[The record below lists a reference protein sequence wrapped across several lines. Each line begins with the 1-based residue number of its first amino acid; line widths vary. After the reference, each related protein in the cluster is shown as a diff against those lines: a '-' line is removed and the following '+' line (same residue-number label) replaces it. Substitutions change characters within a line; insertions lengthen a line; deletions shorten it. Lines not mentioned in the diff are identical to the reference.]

1 MQVTRI
7 FETVIY
13 AADLAA
19 AERFYHVVL
28 GLEVYSRSETVVSFR
43 LAGGVLL
50 VFDPGRA
57 SQPNRGVPSHG
68 AQGPGHL
75 AFSVAPASLEHW
87 RAHLA
92 THNVPIE
99 MEVNWE
105 QGGTSIY
112 FRDPAGNSVELA
124 PLTLWGGRWERPKRD
139 AGGYGVVRVSK
150 FLSRVLRH
158 APESIGLTLDPQ
170 GWAGVDELLDGAKRA
185 GVPLTPELLQQV
197 VAENDKQRFTLSA
210 DGRRIRANQ
219 GHSIPVDLGLE
230 PRQPPAQLYHGT
242 ADRFVADIR
251 RDGLS
256 PRRRNHVHLSPD
268 EATATR
274 VGARHGRPVVLVIE
288 AALMHDAGHTFYL
301 SDNGVWLTDRVP
313 PEFINQG
320 QGELP

>member
-13 AADLAA
+13 AGDLAA
-19 AERFYHVVL
+19 AERFYHEVL
-28 GLEVYSRSETVVSFR
+28 GLAVYSRSETVVSFR

-50 VFDPGRA
+50 VFNPDRA

-75 AFSVAPASLEHW
+75 AFAAAPASLEHW

-92 THNVPIE
+92 AHGVAIE

-124 PLTLWGGRWERPKRD
+124 PLTLWGGRWERQKRD
-139 AGGYGVVRVSK
+139 AGGYDVVRLSK

-158 APESIGLTLDPQ
+158 APESIGLTLDAQ
-170 GWAGVDELLDGAKRA
+170 GWADVEQLLAGARRA
-185 GVPLTPELLQQV
+185 GVPLTPEVLQRV
-197 VAENDKQRFTLSA
+197 VAENDKQRFTLSE

-230 PRQPPAQLYHGT
+230 PRQPPAHLYHGT

-251 RDGLS
+251 RDGLR
-256 PRRRNHVHLSPD
+256 PQRRNHVHLSPD

-288 AALMHDAGHTFYL
+288 AGRMHDAGHVFYL
-301 SDNGVWLTDRVP
+301 SENGVWLTERVP
-313 PEFINQG
+313 PEFI
-320 QGELP
+320 LPN

>member
-1 MQVTRI
+1 MQVMRI

-19 AERFYHVVL
+19 AERFYTAVL
-28 GLEVYSRSETVVSFR
+28 GLELFSRSETVVSFR

-50 VFDPGRA
+50 VFDPERA

-68 AQGPGHL
+68 STGPGHL
-75 AFSVAPASLEHW
+75 AFAAAPESLPHW

-92 THNVPIE
+92 AHNVAIE

-124 PLTLWGGRWERPKRD
+124 PLTLWGGRWERQRRD
-139 AGGYGVVRVSK
+139 RGGYTVVRLSK

-158 APESIGLTLDPQ
+158 DPTSIGLTLDAQ
-170 GWAGVDELLDGAKRA
+170 GWADVDALLAGAKRA
-185 GVPLTPELLQQV
+185 GVPLTLERLRQV
-197 VAENDKQRFTLSA
+197 VAENDKQRFTLSD
-210 DGRRIRANQ
+210 DGRIRANQ

-230 PRQPPAQLYHGT
+230 PRRPPAQLYHGT

-288 AALMHDAGHTFYL
+288 AARLHDAGHIFYL
-301 SDNGVWLTDRVP
+301 AENGVWLTDRVP
-313 PEFINQG
+313 PEYIVG
-320 QGELP
+320 G

>member
-13 AADLAA
+13 ANDLVA
-19 AERFYHVVL
+19 AERFYHDVL
-28 GLEVYSRSETVVSFR
+28 GLEVYSRSDTVVSLR

-50 VFDPGRA
+50 VFNPDRA

-68 AQGPGHL
+68 AIGPGHL
-75 AFSVAPASLEHW
+75 AFSAHPDSLDHW
-87 RAHLA
+87 RTHLA
-92 THNVPIE
+92 VHDVPIE

-124 PLTLWGGRWERPKRD
+124 PQTLWGGRWERARRD
-139 AGGYGVVRVSK
+139 RGGYTVVRLSK

-158 APESIGLTLDPQ
+158 DPAGIGLTLDAQ
-170 GWAGVDELLDGAKRA
+170 GWANVDALLAGAKQA
-185 GVPLTPELLQQV
+185 GVPLTLERLRQV

-210 DGRRIRANQ
+210 DDSRIRAKQ

-230 PRQPPAQLYHGT
+230 PVAPPAHLYHGT
-242 ADRFVADIR
+242 ADRSVDAIR
-251 RDGLS
+251 RDGLL

-288 AALMHDAGHTFYL
+288 AARLHDDGHVFYL
-301 SDNGVWLTDRVP
+301 AENGVWLTDRVP
-313 PEFINQG
+313 PEYI
-320 QGELP
+320 LAS

>member
-1 MQVTRI
+1 MAVQVTRI

-13 AADLAA
+13 AGDLVA
-19 AERFYHVVL
+19 AERFYTAVL

-50 VFDPGRA
+50 VFDPDRA

-68 AQGPGHL
+68 AIGPGHL
-75 AFSVAPASLEHW
+75 AFSAHPDSLDHW

-92 THNVPIE
+92 AQGVPIE

-124 PLTLWGGRWERPKRD
+124 PMTLWGGRWEGTRRD
-139 AGGYGVVRVSK
+139 RGGYTGVRLSK

-158 APESIGLTLDPQ
+158 DPASIGLTLDAQ
-170 GWAGVDELLDGAKRA
+170 GWADVDALLSGAKRA
-185 GVPLTPELLQQV
+185 GVPLTPELLQRV
-197 VAENDKQRFTLSA
+197 VAENDKQRFSLSA

-219 GHSIPVDLGLE
+219 GHSIPVDLGLA
-230 PRQPPAQLYHGT
+230 PRRPPAHLYHGT
-242 ADRFVADIR
+242 ADRFVDSIR
-251 RDGLS
+251 RDGLR
-256 PRRRNHVHLSPD
+256 PQRRNHVHLSPD
-268 EATATR
+268 AATATR

-288 AALMHDAGHTFYL
+288 AERLHADGHVFYL
-301 SDNGVWLTDRVP
+301 AENGVWLTDRVP
-313 PEFINQG
+313 PEYILAG
-320 QGELP
+320 

>member
-13 AADLAA
+13 ADDLAA
-19 AERFYHVVL
+19 AEHFYHEVL
-28 GLEVYSRSETVVSFR
+28 GLEVFSRSDTVVSFR

-50 VFDPGRA
+50 VFDPNRA
-57 SQPNRGVPSHG
+57 IQPNRGVPSHG
-68 AQGPGHL
+68 AIGPGHL
-75 AFSVAPASLEHW
+75 AFSAHPDSLDPW

-92 THNVPIE
+92 ARGVPIE

-124 PLTLWGGRWERPKRD
+124 PMTLWGGRWEGMRRD
-139 AGGYGVVRVSK
+139 RGGYTAVRLSK

-158 APESIGLTLDPQ
+158 DPASIGLMLDAQ
-170 GWAGVDELLDGAKRA
+170 GWGDVNELLAGAKRA
-185 GVPLTPELLQQV
+185 GVPLTLERLKQV

-210 DGRRIRANQ
+210 DDRHIRANQ

-230 PRQPPAQLYHGT
+230 PVVPPERLYHGT
-242 ADRFVADIR
+242 ADRFVDAIR
-251 RDGLS
+251 REGLL

-288 AALMHDAGHTFYL
+288 AARLHRAGHVFYL
-301 SDNGVWLTDRVP
+301 AENGVWLTDRVP
-313 PEFINQG
+313 PEYIMN
-320 QGELP
+320 PPVA